1 MRSRVVATRY
11 AQALFGVVD
20 AQGREAVA
28 EELLA
33 VSQALQDPEIA
44 GVLGNPRTPT
54 AFKERL
60 IATMHPSPHVEAFL
74 RIMLENRRLDVLAD
88 AAAAFRDLVYQAQG
102 KTRAEVTSAVPL
114 SEEVQAAL
122 ERKLAKLT
130 GKDVEVAVNVDERL
144 WAGLIIR
151 VDGKVIDGSL
161 AHSLQRAK
169 EQLLR

>member
-1 MRSRVVATRY
+1 M
-11 AQALFGVVD
+11 FGVVD

-44 GVLGNPRTPT
+44 GVLGPRTPT
-54 AFKERL
+54 AFKRL

-88 AAAAFRDLVYQAQG
+88 AAAALRSCLRAQG
-102 KTRAEVTSAVPL
+102 KTIGRSNGRSAPL
-114 SEEVQAAL
+114 RGMQAAL

-130 GKDVEVAVNVDERL
+130 GKTWRSQSMSMKDCG
-144 WAGLIIR
+144 AGLIIR